1 MQENRNIYFFNYYYK
16 FNVDEES
23 RLSNFFWADSTSR
36 LDYMCFRDVL
46 IFDITYQ
53 TNAYKK
59 SLVMLVHVNYHHQT
73 VVFDCALL
81 IDEIIGTY
89 E

>member
-1 MQENRNIYFFNYYYK
+1 
-16 FNVDEES
+16 
-23 RLSNFFWADSTSR
+23 
-36 LDYMCFRDVL
+36 MCFRDVL